1 MDSQTTGR
9 LMPKTIARSLVLLM
23 LWLGG
28 VAHAGTVT
36 YVYTDPQGT
45 PLAEADANGNIT
57 ATFDYAPYGSQ
68 ALGTAPSG
76 PGYTGHVNDPDTGLV
91 YMQARYY
98 DPVVGRFIST
108 DPVGPAAGNPFNF
121 NRFAYANNS
130 PAVNIDPD
138 GRCTGSLFSECPD
151 GGSVAG
157 PGYIVPFVAPSP
169 SGGAQKNKQQG
180 AGENSG
186 GQPAEGQGL
195 APQIASSGRNAG
207 RWLRNNSS
215 LSAHGAAAFG
225 PGVEGTATKQL
236 GSEPDSIGGHF
247 VLGEGL
253 YAGVTGDVKVVSW
266 GQNQPRRGSLS
277 IDPSSYA
284 HIKLGA
290 GLSLGVNIDLYAR
303 GGSVS
308 ISVGLGL
315 GEEAI
320 VKPPATVGGDATL

>member
-138 GRCTGSLFSECPD
+138 GRCTGSLFCDGSGAGVPGVVGAGYTMFINASPSE
-151 GGSVAG
+151 GGGRTTSGSQGQNASL
-157 PGYIVPFVAPSP
+157 APSAHNIDKNKIVDYLDEH
-169 SGGAQKNKQQG
+169 AQKRSIGQCAAYCRRACEAGGMDTVGHPVG
-180 AGENSG
+180 AKDYG
-186 GQPAEGQGL
+186 PL
-195 APQIASSGRNAG
+195 L
-207 RWLRNNSS
+207 LRN
-215 LSAHGAAAFG
+215 G
-225 PGVEGTATKQL
+225 
-236 GSEPDSIGGHF
+236 
-247 VLGEGL
+247 
-253 YAGVTGDVKVVSW
+253 
-266 GQNQPRRGSLS
+266 
-277 IDPSSYA
+277 
-284 HIKLGA
+284 
-290 GLSLGVNIDLYAR
+290 
-303 GGSVS
+303 
-308 ISVGLGL
+308 
-315 GEEAI
+315 
-320 VKPPATVGGDATL
+320 ATLVSPHSFVPIKGNVAVFAGSDVHPYGHIAVFDGSQWVSDFKQKNMSPYRSDTPPVTIYRFPETGH